1 VLLIGQEPDA
11 LDALTKPLQSANA
24 TTTTTE
30 SAHSALRLIE
40 QATRDRSPF
49 DAVLIDW
56 GDPGSVTIKHLQ
68 TLREQLPQKGHPE
81 VPLLCLL
88 PPYARQT
95 LVEAGHDAQPDAVLI
110 KPVLPGQ
117 IKRALS
123 NVHPRAQAVVHASP
137 AQALQQRGLPLKGRH
152 ILLVEDNM
160 LNQMVAQAF
169 LQQAGMDVTCAAD
182 GGVALDI
189 LNANAPDCFAAIL
202 MDMHMPVMDGLEA
215 TRRIRTM
222 GNFQNIP
229 VIAMTAAVLSND
241 KAQCLDAG
249 MVDFVAKPIIAE
261 RLIDVLLKWVPQ
273 YCATVR

>member
-1 VLLIGQEPDA
+1 
-11 LDALTKPLQSANA
+11 
-24 TTTTTE
+24 
-30 SAHSALRLIE
+30 
-40 QATRDRSPF
+40 
-49 DAVLIDW
+49 
-56 GDPGSVTIKHLQ
+56 
-68 TLREQLPQKGHPE
+68 
-81 VPLLCLL
+81 
-88 PPYARQT
+88 
-95 LVEAGHDAQPDAVLI
+95 
-110 KPVLPGQ
+110 
-117 IKRALS
+117 
-123 NVHPRAQAVVHASP
+123 
-137 AQALQQRGLPLKGRH
+137 LKGRH

-182 GGVALDI
+182 GVVALDI

-261 RLIDVLLKWVPQ
+261 RLIDVLVKWVPQ
-273 YCATVR
+273 YCHAAL